1 MVANGIGKTRDV
13 EPANRHALAKM
24 GRSEKLFYEPG
35 NGSPGLV
42 LHESLHFPGLRWQ
55 TNQVKV
61 KPAHERAAIS
71 SRRCFESQF
80 AQTLAGQQINRI
92 TVGWR
97 HGLDRRHVGPVL
109 LVLGPSTNPTSQQFF
124 LSGGKDLVRLR
135 RRHHLR
141 LVKTKDAGDQFALLW
156 FARNDGAF
164 GNRIFPDIQAE
175 LSFARVLV
183 RAMAMKAI
191 VGEDRP
197 DISIVTDPIR
207 SRAPK
212 RQEKPETPAAHG
224 EKVLQ
229 LFHAKNSA

>member
-1 MVANGIGKTRDV
+1 MIANGIGKTRHV
-13 EPANRHALAKM
+13 EPANRHAFTKM
-24 GRSEKLFYEPG
+24 RRSEKLLNEPG
-35 NGSPGLV
+35 NGSRRFV

-61 KPAHERAAIS
+61 KPARERAAIC
-71 SRRCFESQF
+71 SRRGFESQF

-92 TVGWR
+92 TVWWR

-109 LVLGPSTNPTSQQFF
+109 FILGPCANPTTQQFF

-135 RRHHLR
+135 RRHHLH
-141 LVKTKDAGDQFALLW
+141 LVKTKAAGDQFALLW

-164 GNRIFPDIQAE
+164 GNRVFPDIQAE

-191 VGEDRP
+191 IGEDRP

-207 SRAPK
+207 PRAPK
-212 RQEKPETPAAHG
+212 RQEKPETPAT
-224 EKVLQ
+224 
-229 LFHAKNSA
+229 